1 MASVN
6 ALLKR
11 WKESREPSI
20 ADEIEAAEPA
30 RWARRFSTARRAP
43 IRRALGL
50 LSRLPNDDP
59 RITSFLIECLHKA
72 RWAGPTARPIWAH
85 IFQKLVALNDV
96 RALPALLEASTNSP
110 LILGAAH
117 ASWVKETLLATAA
130 RLEQKNFG
138 KTASTSLGT
147 TRRSGRTALELV
159 KPVFENPTDD
169 ESRLVVA
176 DALLEI
182 GDSWGE
188 LISMQFDPS
197 RKRSEA
203 DALVRKNIDRIAGP
217 IAAIGVKRYFVVAK
231 GFLTTCN
238 IGNSAA
244 RPKWEA
250 ALGSPHWATVREVD
264 VGYGT
269 PGWWLS
275 EFARQHLAKS
285 LECMELFGSLC
296 LRRDPRS
303 GALWVTRASQT
314 APVPAR
320 SAPPTPR
327 ALTFLRQLAEGLSP
341 KAREQLIRT
350 ALNESV
356 RSALQ
361 G

>member
-1 MASVN
+1 M
-6 ALLKR
+6 LER
-11 WKESREPSI
+11 WKKSREPSV

-30 RWARRFSTARRAP
+30 RWARRFSAARRSP

-59 RITSFLIECLHKA
+59 RITSFLVECLRKE
-72 RWAGPTARPIWAH
+72 RWAGPTAKPIWAL

-96 RALPALLEASTNSP
+96 RALPALLEASTKLP

-117 ASWVKETLLATAA
+117 ASWLKESLVATAA
-130 RLEQKNFG
+130 HLEAPNSG
-138 KTASTSLGT
+138 KPLGSAP
-147 TRRSGRTALELV
+147 RSGRTALELV
-159 KPVFENPTDD
+159 TPVFESPTDD
-169 ESRLVVA
+169 DARLVVA

-188 LISMQFDPS
+188 LISMQLDPS
-197 RKRSEA
+197 RKPHESE
-203 DALVRKNIDRIAGP
+203 ALVRKNIDRIAGP
-217 IAAIGVKRYFVVAK
+217 IAAIGVKRDFVVER
-231 GFLTTCN
+231 GFLTACN
-238 IGNSAA
+238 VGNSAP

-250 ALGSPHWATVREVD
+250 ALGSLHWATVREID

-275 EFARQHLAKS
+275 EFARLHLAKS
-285 LECMELFGSLC
+285 LERVELFGALC

-303 GALWVTRASQT
+303 GALSVTRTSET

-320 SAPPTPR
+320 SEPPTPR

-341 KAREQLIRT
+341 NAREQLIRT
-350 ALNESV
+350 ALNDSV
-356 RSALQ
+356 KRALQ